1 MNVKMYERTTIMNE
15 VRKELEMKEGRR
27 EGWMEGRK
35 VRMDRSM
42 RMNE

>member
-1 MNVKMYERTTIMNE
+1 MMNE
-15 VRKELEMKEGRR
+15 VRKEMKEGRR

-35 VRMDRSM
+35 VRTDRLM

>member
-1 MNVKMYERTTIMNE
+1 MNVKMYERTSIMNE
-15 VRKELEMKEGRR
+15 VRKEMKEGRR

-35 VRMDRSM
+35 VRMDRLM